1 MEILGLEFTSSS
13 YAVTINDVAVAQRA
27 EWVARSVL
35 PWAKIELTA
44 KSSQIPSTYTV
55 NENHFRG
62 NVNLQL
68 MVDKVTV

>member
-35 PWAKIELTA
+35 PWAKIDLVA
-44 KSSQIPSTYTV
+44 KAPVSEQIDAYK
-55 NENHFRG
+55 N
-62 NVNLQL
+62 
-68 MVDKVTV
+68 M